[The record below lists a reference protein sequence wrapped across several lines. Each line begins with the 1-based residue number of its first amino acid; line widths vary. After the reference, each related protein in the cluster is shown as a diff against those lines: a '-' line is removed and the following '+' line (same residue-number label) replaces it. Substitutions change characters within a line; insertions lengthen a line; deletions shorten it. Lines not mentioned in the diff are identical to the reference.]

1 MKEEFDYS
9 LLKAATKRLSYKC
22 LQRGQIDTAEKI
34 QQTFRNRK
42 ENSRLRSEAR
52 SMKELSLVF
61 AINQMLLEFDAL
73 NRAIIRIIKN

>member
-42 ENSRLRSEAR
+42 ENSRLRKAAKR
-52 SMKELSLVF
+52 GV
-61 AINQMLLEFDAL
+61 
-73 NRAIIRIIKN
+73 